1 MIQRNDKNN
10 SSFKDKSDLVNDTD
24 LKNDINDSLSA
35 RDKDRIWIGVEDKI
49 GQYYQKKHSQYTML
63 RVACALLLFGVISFL
78 IYTTNQNFTLT
89 DQFNVVSII
98 PGSDRAIL
106 TLEDGRK
113 IDLTSQDQ
121 DDLKSAGVD
130 FVKTENGEIV
140 YKISAALDKSAKG
153 FNTITTPRGGQYR
166 IILPDDSEVL
176 LNASSSLRFAKNI
189 NEQSVRIVE
198 LTGEGFF
205 KVQNSDLKPFIVETH
220 AQQIQVLGTVFN
232 VNSYDKSN
240 VYTTLLE
247 GSVQLNKQSVLKPG
261 QQGISAYISQK
272 PIIKRVEVSD
282 YVDWV
287 NKQFVFRDE
296 SIKDIMIRLSRWY
309 DFEVIYSSSVD
320 QSITFNGELS
330 RYADVNDILKS
341 LSKTS
346 SLKFEI
352 KDKTIIVR

>member
-1 MIQRNDKNN
+1 MIQKDNQENHSSKEGNRSVQN
-10 SSFKDKSDLVNDTD
+10 SDSSDLPEDNL
-24 LKNDINDSLSA
+24 LKA
-35 RDKDRIWIGVEDKI
+35 DKARIWIGVEDKI
-49 GQYYQKKHSQYTML
+49 GHYYYKKQRQLTFF
-63 RVACALLLFGVISFL
+63 RAACALFLVGMISF
-78 IYTTNQNFTLT
+78 IVYTNIEKLSLSESS
-89 DQFNVVSII
+89 SIAGI
-98 PGSDRAIL
+98 VPGSDRAIL

-121 DDLKSAGVD
+121 EDLQSAGVD
-130 FVKTENGEIV
+130 FIKTQSGEIV
-140 YKISAALDKSAKG
+140 YKISANALTG

-176 LNASSSLRFAKNI
+176 LNASSSIRFAKNI
-189 NEQSVRIVE
+189 NEQSVRVVE

-205 KVQNSDLKPFIVETH
+205 KVQKSAVKPFIVNTH
-220 AQQIQVLGTVFN
+220 GQQVQVLGTVFN

-247 GSVQLNKQSVLKPG
+247 GSVQLNNRSVLKPG
-261 QQGISAYISQK
+261 QQGASIRITQQ
-272 PIIKRVEVSD
+272 PIVKNVEVSD

-287 NKQFVFRDE
+287 NKQFIFRDE

-330 RYADVNDILKS
+330 RYADVDDLLKL

-346 SLKFEI
+346 NLKFEI
-352 KDKTIIVR
+352 KDKTIFVR